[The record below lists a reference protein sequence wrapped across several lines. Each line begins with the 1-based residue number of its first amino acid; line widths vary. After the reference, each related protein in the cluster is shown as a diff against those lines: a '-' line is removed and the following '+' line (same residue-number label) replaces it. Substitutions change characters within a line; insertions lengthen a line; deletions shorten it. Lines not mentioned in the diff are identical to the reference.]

1 MNKNQTKK
9 YEIDMI
15 HGPLLGKILLFTL
28 PLMASSILQLLFNAA
43 DIIVVGRY
51 AGSDAL
57 AAVGSTGALINL
69 LTNMFI
75 GFSVGANVLVARY
88 YGAGKPDEV
97 SDTVHTSVMLSIIGG
112 VLLAVIGIIFA
123 APLLELMGTP
133 ENVLPLAALYV
144 RIYFAGMPVI
154 LLYNYGSA
162 ILRAIGDTK
171 RPLYYLAVAGVLNII
186 LNLIFVIV
194 FQLSVAGVALATI
207 ISQTLSA
214 VLVIRCL
221 MHTEGG
227 CHLDLRRLKI
237 HSHKLWKILQLGL
250 PAGLQGSIFSLSNVL
265 IQSSVNSFG
274 AIAMAGNS
282 AAANIEGFT
291 YVAMNAFYQAAITFV
306 SQNMGAMEFKRIKR
320 IAWQCLACVTVT
332 GLLLGNLS
340 FFFGHQLLGIY
351 SDEAEVIQYGIYRM
365 EVIATTYFL
374 CGIMDVCVGCLRGI
388 GYSFLPMVVSL
399 LGACGFRILW
409 IFTIFRG
416 HHDLHTLYISYPIS
430 WDITASV
437 HIICFLILYHR
448 MVKKSRTAQ
457 AEN

>member
-1 MNKNQTKK
+1 
-9 YEIDMI
+9 MI

-97 SDTVHTSVMLSIIGG
+97 SETVHTSVMLSIIGG
-112 VLLAVIGIIFA
+112 ILLAAIGIIFA
-123 APLLELMGTP
+123 SPLLELMGTP

-194 FQLSVAGVALATI
+194 FEMSVAGVALATI
-207 ISQTLSA
+207 LSQTLSA

-227 CHLDLRRLKI
+227 CHLDLHQLKI

-291 YVAMNAFYQAAITFV
+291 YVAMNSFYQAAITFV
-306 SQNMGAMEFKRIKR
+306 SQNMGAMEFKRIRK

-332 GLLLGNLS
+332 GALLGNLS

-351 SDEAEVIQYGIYRM
+351 SDEAEVIRYGIYRL
-365 EVIATTYFL
+365 EVIGTTYFL

-409 IFTIFRG
+409 IFTVFKG

-430 WDITASV
+430 WAITASV
-437 HIICFLILYHR
+437 HIICFLILYRR
-448 MVKKSRTAQ
+448 MVKKSRA
-457 AEN
+457 A

>member
-1 MNKNQTKK
+1 
-9 YEIDMI
+9 MI

-97 SDTVHTSVMLSIIGG
+97 SETVHTSVMLSIIGG
-112 VLLAVIGIIFA
+112 ILLAAIGIIFA
-123 APLLELMGTP
+123 SPLLELMGTP

-194 FQLSVAGVALATI
+194 FEMSVAGVALATI
-207 ISQTLSA
+207 LSQTLSA
-214 VLVIRCL
+214 ILVIRCL

-227 CHLDLRRLKI
+227 CHLDLHQLKI

-291 YVAMNAFYQAAITFV
+291 YVAMNSFYQAAITFV
-306 SQNMGAMEFKRIKR
+306 SQNMGAMEFKRIRK

-332 GLLLGNLS
+332 GALLGNLS

-351 SDEAEVIQYGIYRM
+351 SDEAEVIRYGIYRL
-365 EVIATTYFL
+365 EVIGTTYFL

-409 IFTIFRG
+409 IFTVFKG

-430 WDITASV
+430 WAITASV
-437 HIICFLILYHR
+437 HIICFLILYRR
-448 MVKKSRTAQ
+448 MVKKSRA
-457 AEN
+457 A

>member
-1 MNKNQTKK
+1 
-9 YEIDMI
+9 MI

-97 SDTVHTSVMLSIIGG
+97 SETVHTSVMLSIIGG

-123 APLLELMGTP
+123 SPLLELMGTP

-171 RPLYYLAVAGVLNII
+171 RPLYYLAIAGVLNII
-186 LNLIFVIV
+186 LNLILVIV
-194 FQLSVAGVALATI
+194 FEMSVAGVALATI

-221 MHTEGG
+221 MHIEGG
-227 CHLDLRRLKI
+227 CHLDLHQLKI

-291 YVAMNAFYQAAITFV
+291 YVAMNSFYQAAITFV
-306 SQNMGAMEFKRIKR
+306 SQNMGAMEFKRIRK

-332 GLLLGNLS
+332 GALLGNLS

-351 SDEAEVIQYGIYRM
+351 SDEAEVIRYGIYRL
-365 EVIATTYFL
+365 EVIGTTYFL

-409 IFTIFRG
+409 IFTVFKG

-430 WDITASV
+430 WAITASV
-437 HIICFLILYHR
+437 HMICFLILYRR
-448 MVKKSRTAQ
+448 MVKKSRTA
-457 AEN
+457 

>member
-1 MNKNQTKK
+1 
-9 YEIDMI
+9 MI

-97 SDTVHTSVMLSIIGG
+97 SETVHTSVMLSIIGG

-123 APLLELMGTP
+123 SPLLELMGTP

-171 RPLYYLAVAGVLNII
+171 RPLYYLAIAGVLNMI
-186 LNLIFVIV
+186 LNLILVIV
-194 FQLSVAGVALATI
+194 FEMSVAGVALATI

-221 MHTEGG
+221 MHIEGG
-227 CHLDLRRLKI
+227 CHLDLHQLKI
-237 HSHKLWKILQLGL
+237 HTNKLWKILQLGL

-291 YVAMNAFYQAAITFV
+291 YVAMNSFYQAAITFV
-306 SQNMGAMEFKRIKR
+306 SQNMGAMEFKRIRK

-332 GLLLGNLS
+332 GALLGNLS

-351 SDEAEVIQYGIYRM
+351 SDEAEVIRYGIYRL
-365 EVIATTYFL
+365 EVIGTTYFL

-409 IFTIFRG
+409 IFTVFKG

-430 WDITASV
+430 WAITASV
-437 HIICFLILYHR
+437 HMICFLILYRR
-448 MVKKSRTAQ
+448 MVKKSRTA
-457 AEN
+457 

>member
-1 MNKNQTKK
+1 
-9 YEIDMI
+9 MI

-97 SDTVHTSVMLSIIGG
+97 SETVHTSVMLSIIGG
-112 VLLAVIGIIFA
+112 VLLAVIDIIFA
-123 APLLELMGTP
+123 SPLLELMGTP

-171 RPLYYLAVAGVLNII
+171 RPLYYLAIAGVLNII
-186 LNLIFVIV
+186 LNLILVIV
-194 FQLSVAGVALATI
+194 FEMSVAGVALATI

-221 MHTEGG
+221 MHIEGG
-227 CHLDLRRLKI
+227 CHLDPHQLKI
-237 HSHKLWKILQLGL
+237 HTNKLWKILQLGL

-291 YVAMNAFYQAAITFV
+291 YVAMNSFYQAAITFV
-306 SQNMGAMEFKRIKR
+306 SQNMGAMEFRRIRK

-332 GLLLGNLS
+332 GALLGNLS

-351 SDEAEVIQYGIYRM
+351 SDEAEVIRYGIYRL
-365 EVIATTYFL
+365 EVIGTTYFL

-409 IFTIFRG
+409 IFTVFKG

-430 WDITASV
+430 WAITASV
-437 HIICFLILYHR
+437 HMICFLILYRR
-448 MVKKSRTAQ
+448 MVKKSRA
-457 AEN
+457 A

>member
-1 MNKNQTKK
+1 
-9 YEIDMI
+9 MI

-88 YGAGKPDEV
+88 YGAGKLDEV
-97 SDTVHTSVMLSIIGG
+97 SETVHTSVMLSIIGG
-112 VLLAVIGIIFA
+112 ILLAAIGIIFA
-123 APLLELMGTP
+123 SPLLELMGTP

-194 FQLSVAGVALATI
+194 FEMSVAGVALATI
-207 ISQTLSA
+207 LSQTLSA
-214 VLVIRCL
+214 ILVIRCL

-227 CHLDLRRLKI
+227 CHLDLHQLKI

-291 YVAMNAFYQAAITFV
+291 YVAMNSFYQAAITFV
-306 SQNMGAMEFKRIKR
+306 SQNMGAMEFKRIRK

-332 GLLLGNLS
+332 GALLGNLS

-351 SDEAEVIQYGIYRM
+351 SDEAEVIRYGIYRL
-365 EVIATTYFL
+365 EVIGTTYFL

-409 IFTIFRG
+409 IFTVFKG

-430 WDITASV
+430 WAITASV
-437 HIICFLILYHR
+437 HIICFLILYRR
-448 MVKKSRTAQ
+448 MVKKSRTA
-457 AEN
+457 

>member
-1 MNKNQTKK
+1 MQKTNNQSKK

-15 HGPLLGKILLFTL
+15 HGPLLGRILLFTL

-97 SDTVHTSVMLSIIGG
+97 SETVHTSVMLSIIGG

-123 APLLELMGTP
+123 SPLLELMGTP

-171 RPLYYLAVAGVLNII
+171 RPLYYLAIAGVLNII
-186 LNLIFVIV
+186 LNLILVIV
-194 FQLSVAGVALATI
+194 FEMSVAGVALATI

-221 MHTEGG
+221 MHIEGG
-227 CHLDLRRLKI
+227 CHLDLHQLKI
-237 HSHKLWKILQLGL
+237 HTNKLWKILQLGL

-291 YVAMNAFYQAAITFV
+291 YVAMNSFYQAAITFV
-306 SQNMGAMEFKRIKR
+306 SQNMGAMEFKRIRK

-332 GLLLGNLS
+332 GALLGNLS

-351 SDEAEVIQYGIYRM
+351 SDEAEVIRYGIYRL
-365 EVIATTYFL
+365 EVIGTTYFL

-409 IFTIFRG
+409 IFTVFKG

-430 WDITASV
+430 WAITASV
-437 HIICFLILYHR
+437 HMICFLILYRR
-448 MVKKSRTAQ
+448 MVKKSRA
-457 AEN
+457 A

>member
-1 MNKNQTKK
+1 
-9 YEIDMI
+9 MI

-97 SDTVHTSVMLSIIGG
+97 SETVHTSVMLSIIGG

-123 APLLELMGTP
+123 SPLLELMGTP

-171 RPLYYLAVAGVLNII
+171 RPLYYLAIAGVLNII
-186 LNLIFVIV
+186 LNLILVIV
-194 FQLSVAGVALATI
+194 FEMSVAGVALATI
-207 ISQTLSA
+207 ISQNLSA

-221 MHTEGG
+221 MHIEGG
-227 CHLDLRRLKI
+227 CHLDLHQLKI
-237 HSHKLWKILQLGL
+237 HTNKLWKILQLGL

-291 YVAMNAFYQAAITFV
+291 YVAMNSFYQAAITFV
-306 SQNMGAMEFKRIKR
+306 SQNMGAMEFRRIRK

-332 GLLLGNLS
+332 GALLGNLS

-351 SDEAEVIQYGIYRM
+351 SDEAEVIRYGIYRL
-365 EVIATTYFL
+365 EVIGTTYFL

-409 IFTIFRG
+409 IFTVFKG

-430 WDITASV
+430 WAITASV
-437 HIICFLILYHR
+437 HMICFLILYRR
-448 MVKKSRTAQ
+448 MVKKSRA
-457 AEN
+457 A

>member
-1 MNKNQTKK
+1 
-9 YEIDMI
+9 
-15 HGPLLGKILLFTL
+15 
-28 PLMASSILQLLFNAA
+28 
-43 DIIVVGRY
+43 
-51 AGSDAL
+51 
-57 AAVGSTGALINL
+57 
-69 LTNMFI
+69 
-75 GFSVGANVLVARY
+75 
-88 YGAGKPDEV
+88 
-97 SDTVHTSVMLSIIGG
+97 MLSIIGG

-374 CGIMDVCVGCLRGI
+374 CGIMDVCLGCLRGI

-430 WDITASV
+430 WAITASV

>member
-1 MNKNQTKK
+1 MQKTNNNQSKK

-97 SDTVHTSVMLSIIGG
+97 SETVHTSVMLSIIGG
-112 VLLAVIGIIFA
+112 ILLAAIGIIFA
-123 APLLELMGTP
+123 SPLLELMGTP

-144 RIYFAGMPVI
+144 RIYFAGMPAI

-194 FQLSVAGVALATI
+194 FEMSVAGVALATI
-207 ISQTLSA
+207 LSQTLSA
-214 VLVIRCL
+214 ILVIRCL

-227 CHLDLRRLKI
+227 CHLDLHQLKI

-291 YVAMNAFYQAAITFV
+291 YVAMNSFYQAAITFV
-306 SQNMGAMEFKRIKR
+306 SQNMGAMEFKRIRK

-332 GLLLGNLS
+332 GALLGNLS

-351 SDEAEVIQYGIYRM
+351 SDEAEVIRYGIYRL
-365 EVIATTYFL
+365 EVIGTTYFL

-409 IFTIFRG
+409 IFTVFKG

-430 WDITASV
+430 WAITASV
-437 HIICFLILYHR
+437 HIICFLILYRR
-448 MVKKSRTAQ
+448 MVKKSRAV
-457 AEN
+457 

>member
-15 HGPLLGKILLFTL
+15 HGPLLGKILIFTL

-88 YGAGKPDEV
+88 YGAGKPQEV
-97 SDTVHTSVMLSIIGG
+97 SETVHTSVMLSIIGG
-112 VLLAVIGIIFA
+112 VLLAAVGIVFA
-123 APLLELMGTP
+123 TPLLSLMGTP
-133 ENVLPLAALYV
+133 ENVLPLASLYV

-171 RPLYYLAVAGVLNII
+171 RPLYYLAIAGVLNII
-186 LNLIFVIV
+186 LNLIFVIA
-194 FQLSVAGVALATI
+194 FKMSVAGVALATI

-214 VLVIRCL
+214 ILVVRCL

-227 CHLDLRRLKI
+227 CHLDLHQLKI

-291 YVAMNAFYQAAITFV
+291 YVAMNSFYQAAITFV
-306 SQNMGAMEFKRIKR
+306 SQNMGAMEFKRIRK
-320 IAWQCLACVTVT
+320 IAWQCLACVIVT
-332 GLLLGNLS
+332 GAVLGNLS

-351 SDEAEVIQYGIYRM
+351 SDEAEVIQYGLYRM

-409 IFTIFRG
+409 IFTVFRA

-430 WDITASV
+430 WAITASV

-448 MVKKSRTAQ
+448 MVKKSRARG
-457 AEN
+457 

>member
-1 MNKNQTKK
+1 MQKTNNNQSKK

-97 SDTVHTSVMLSIIGG
+97 SETVHTSVMLSIIGG
-112 VLLAVIGIIFA
+112 ILLAAIGIIFA
-123 APLLELMGTP
+123 SPLLELMGTP

-144 RIYFAGMPVI
+144 RIYFAGMPMI

-171 RPLYYLAVAGVLNII
+171 RPLYYLAIAGVLNII

-194 FQLSVAGVALATI
+194 FEMSVAGVALATI
-207 ISQTLSA
+207 LSQTLSA
-214 VLVIRCL
+214 ILVIRCL

-227 CHLDLRRLKI
+227 CHLDLHQLKI

-291 YVAMNAFYQAAITFV
+291 YVAMNSFYQAAITFV
-306 SQNMGAMEFKRIKR
+306 SQNMGAMEFKRIRK

-332 GLLLGNLS
+332 GALLGNLS

-351 SDEAEVIQYGIYRM
+351 SDEAEVIRYGIYRL
-365 EVIATTYFL
+365 EVIGTTYFL

-409 IFTIFRG
+409 IFTVFKG

-430 WDITASV
+430 WAITASV
-437 HIICFLILYHR
+437 HIICFLILYRR
-448 MVKKSRTAQ
+448 MVKKSRA
-457 AEN
+457 A

>member
-1 MNKNQTKK
+1 
-9 YEIDMI
+9 MI

-97 SDTVHTSVMLSIIGG
+97 SETVHTSVMLSIIGG

-123 APLLELMGTP
+123 SPLLELMGTP

-171 RPLYYLAVAGVLNII
+171 RPLYYLAIAGVLNII
-186 LNLIFVIV
+186 LNLILVIV
-194 FQLSVAGVALATI
+194 FEMSVAGVALATI

-221 MHTEGG
+221 MHIEGG
-227 CHLDLRRLKI
+227 CHLDLHQLKI
-237 HSHKLWKILQLGL
+237 HTNKLWKILQLGL

-291 YVAMNAFYQAAITFV
+291 YVAMNSFYQAAITFV
-306 SQNMGAMEFKRIKR
+306 SQNMGAMEFKRIRK

-332 GLLLGNLS
+332 GALLGNLS

-351 SDEAEVIQYGIYRM
+351 SDEAEVIRYGIYRL
-365 EVIATTYFL
+365 EVIGTTYFL

-409 IFTIFRG
+409 IFTVFKG

-430 WDITASV
+430 WAITASV
-437 HIICFLILYHR
+437 HMICFLILYRR
-448 MVKKSRTAQ
+448 MVKKSRTA
-457 AEN
+457 

>member
-1 MNKNQTKK
+1 
-9 YEIDMI
+9 MI

-97 SDTVHTSVMLSIIGG
+97 SETVHTSVMLSIIGG
-112 VLLAVIGIIFA
+112 ILLAAIGIIFA
-123 APLLELMGTP
+123 SPLLELMGTP

-194 FQLSVAGVALATI
+194 FEMSVAGVALATI
-207 ISQTLSA
+207 LSQTLSA
-214 VLVIRCL
+214 ILVIRCL

-227 CHLDLRRLKI
+227 CHLDLHQLKI

-282 AAANIEGFT
+282 VAANIEGFT
-291 YVAMNAFYQAAITFV
+291 YVAMNSFYQAAITFV
-306 SQNMGAMEFKRIKR
+306 SQNMGAMEFKRIRK

-332 GLLLGNLS
+332 GALLGNLS

-351 SDEAEVIQYGIYRM
+351 SDEAEVIRYGIYRL
-365 EVIATTYFL
+365 EVIGTTYFL

-409 IFTIFRG
+409 IFTVFKG

-430 WDITASV
+430 WAITASV
-437 HIICFLILYHR
+437 HIICFLILYRR
-448 MVKKSRTAQ
+448 MVKKSRTA
-457 AEN
+457 

>member
-1 MNKNQTKK
+1 
-9 YEIDMI
+9 MI

-97 SDTVHTSVMLSIIGG
+97 SETVHTSVMLSIIGG

-123 APLLELMGTP
+123 SPLLELMGTP

-171 RPLYYLAVAGVLNII
+171 RPLYYLAIAGVLNII
-186 LNLIFVIV
+186 LNLILVIV
-194 FQLSVAGVALATI
+194 FEMSVAGVALATI

-221 MHTEGG
+221 MHIEGG
-227 CHLDLRRLKI
+227 CHLDLHQLKI
-237 HSHKLWKILQLGL
+237 HTNKLWKILQLGL

-291 YVAMNAFYQAAITFV
+291 YVAMNSFYQAAITFV
-306 SQNMGAMEFKRIKR
+306 SQNMGAMEFRRIRK

-332 GLLLGNLS
+332 GALLGNLS

-351 SDEAEVIQYGIYRM
+351 SDEAEVIRYGIYRL
-365 EVIATTYFL
+365 EVIGTTYFL

-409 IFTIFRG
+409 IFTVFKG

-430 WDITASV
+430 WTITASV
-437 HIICFLILYHR
+437 HMICFLILYRR
-448 MVKKSRTAQ
+448 MVKKSRA
-457 AEN
+457 A

>member
-1 MNKNQTKK
+1 MQKTNNNQSKK

-97 SDTVHTSVMLSIIGG
+97 SETVHTSVMLSIIGG
-112 VLLAVIGIIFA
+112 ILLAAIGIIFA
-123 APLLELMGTP
+123 SPLLELMGTP

-144 RIYFAGMPVI
+144 RIYFAGMPMI

-194 FQLSVAGVALATI
+194 FEMSVAGVALATI
-207 ISQTLSA
+207 LSQTLSA
-214 VLVIRCL
+214 ILVIRCL

-227 CHLDLRRLKI
+227 CHLDLHQLKI

-291 YVAMNAFYQAAITFV
+291 YVAMNSFYQAAITFV
-306 SQNMGAMEFKRIKR
+306 SQNMGAMEFKRIRK

-332 GLLLGNLS
+332 GALLGNLS

-351 SDEAEVIQYGIYRM
+351 SDEAEVIRYGIYRL
-365 EVIATTYFL
+365 EVIGTTYFL

-409 IFTIFRG
+409 IFTVFKG

-430 WDITASV
+430 WAITASV
-437 HIICFLILYHR
+437 HIICFLILYRR
-448 MVKKSRTAQ
+448 MVKKSRA
-457 AEN
+457 A

>member
-1 MNKNQTKK
+1 MQKTNNNQSKK

-97 SDTVHTSVMLSIIGG
+97 SETVHTSVMLSIIGG
-112 VLLAVIGIIFA
+112 ILLAAIGIIFA
-123 APLLELMGTP
+123 SPLLELMGTP

-194 FQLSVAGVALATI
+194 FEMSVAGVALATI
-207 ISQTLSA
+207 LSQTLSA
-214 VLVIRCL
+214 ILVIRCL

-227 CHLDLRRLKI
+227 CHLDLHQLKI

-291 YVAMNAFYQAAITFV
+291 YVAMNSFYQAAITFV
-306 SQNMGAMEFKRIKR
+306 SQNMGAMEFKRIRK

-332 GLLLGNLS
+332 GALLGNLS

-351 SDEAEVIQYGIYRM
+351 SDEAEVIRYGIYRL
-365 EVIATTYFL
+365 EVIGTTYFL

-409 IFTIFRG
+409 IFTVFKG

-430 WDITASV
+430 WAITASV
-437 HIICFLILYHR
+437 HIICFLILYRR
-448 MVKKSRTAQ
+448 MVKKSRTA
-457 AEN
+457 

>member
-1 MNKNQTKK
+1 MQKTNNQSKK

-97 SDTVHTSVMLSIIGG
+97 SETVHTSVMLSIIGG

-123 APLLELMGTP
+123 SPLLELMGTP

-171 RPLYYLAVAGVLNII
+171 RPLYYLAIAGVLNII
-186 LNLIFVIV
+186 LNLILVIV
-194 FQLSVAGVALATI
+194 FEMSVAGVALATI

-221 MHTEGG
+221 MHIEGG
-227 CHLDLRRLKI
+227 CHLDYGRF
-237 HSHKLWKILQLGL
+237 SNWVFL
-250 PAGLQGSIFSLSNVL
+250 PVCRVPS
-265 IQSSVNSFG
+265 
-274 AIAMAGNS
+274 
-282 AAANIEGFT
+282 
-291 YVAMNAFYQAAITFV
+291 
-306 SQNMGAMEFKRIKR
+306 
-320 IAWQCLACVTVT
+320 
-332 GLLLGNLS
+332 
-340 FFFGHQLLGIY
+340 
-351 SDEAEVIQYGIYRM
+351 
-365 EVIATTYFL
+365 FL
-374 CGIMDVCVGCLRGI
+374 CPTC
-388 GYSFLPMVVSL
+388 
-399 LGACGFRILW
+399 
-409 IFTIFRG
+409 
-416 HHDLHTLYISYPIS
+416 
-430 WDITASV
+430 
-437 HIICFLILYHR
+437 
-448 MVKKSRTAQ
+448 
-457 AEN
+457 

>member
-1 MNKNQTKK
+1 
-9 YEIDMI
+9 MI

-97 SDTVHTSVMLSIIGG
+97 SETVHTSVMLSIIGG

-123 APLLELMGTP
+123 SPLLELMGTP

-171 RPLYYLAVAGVLNII
+171 RPLYYLAIAGVLNII
-186 LNLIFVIV
+186 LNLILVIV
-194 FQLSVAGVALATI
+194 FEMSVAGVALATI

-221 MHTEGG
+221 MHIEGG
-227 CHLDLRRLKI
+227 CHLDLHQLKI
-237 HSHKLWKILQLGL
+237 HTNKLWKILQLGL

-291 YVAMNAFYQAAITFV
+291 YVAMNSFYQAAITFV
-306 SQNMGAMEFKRIKR
+306 SQNMGAMEFKRIRK

-332 GLLLGNLS
+332 GALLGNLS

-351 SDEAEVIQYGIYRM
+351 SDEAEVIRYGIYRL
-365 EVIATTYFL
+365 EVIGTTYFL

-409 IFTIFRG
+409 IFTVFKG

-430 WDITASV
+430 WAITASV
-437 HIICFLILYHR
+437 HMICFLILYRR
-448 MVKKSRTAQ
+448 MVKKSRVA
-457 AEN
+457 

>member
-1 MNKNQTKK
+1 
-9 YEIDMI
+9 MI

-97 SDTVHTSVMLSIIGG
+97 SETVHTSVMLSIIGG

-123 APLLELMGTP
+123 SPLLELMGTP

-171 RPLYYLAVAGVLNII
+171 RPLYYLAIAGVLNII
-186 LNLIFVIV
+186 LNLILVIV
-194 FQLSVAGVALATI
+194 FEMSVAGVALATI

-221 MHTEGG
+221 MHIEGG
-227 CHLDLRRLKI
+227 CHLDLHQLKI
-237 HSHKLWKILQLGL
+237 HTNKLWKILQLGL

-291 YVAMNAFYQAAITFV
+291 YVAMNSFYQAAITFV
-306 SQNMGAMEFKRIKR
+306 SQNMGAMEFRRIRK
-320 IAWQCLACVTVT
+320 IAWQCLAWVTVT
-332 GLLLGNLS
+332 GALLGNLS

-351 SDEAEVIQYGIYRM
+351 SDEAEVIRYGIYRL
-365 EVIATTYFL
+365 EVIGTTYFL

-409 IFTIFRG
+409 IFTVFKG

-430 WDITASV
+430 WTITASV
-437 HIICFLILYHR
+437 HMICFLILYRR
-448 MVKKSRTAQ
+448 MVKKSRA
-457 AEN
+457 A

>member
-1 MNKNQTKK
+1 MQKTNNNQSKK

-97 SDTVHTSVMLSIIGG
+97 SETVHTSVMLSIIGG
-112 VLLAVIGIIFA
+112 ILLAAIGIIFA
-123 APLLELMGTP
+123 SPLLELMGTP

-144 RIYFAGMPVI
+144 RIYFAGMPMI

-194 FQLSVAGVALATI
+194 FEMSVAGVALATI
-207 ISQTLSA
+207 LSQTLSA
-214 VLVIRCL
+214 ILVIRCL

-227 CHLDLRRLKI
+227 CHLDLHQLKI

-291 YVAMNAFYQAAITFV
+291 YVAMNSFYQAAITFV
-306 SQNMGAMEFKRIKR
+306 SQNMGAMEFKRIRK

-332 GLLLGNLS
+332 GALLGNLS

-351 SDEAEVIQYGIYRM
+351 SDEAEVIRYGIYRL
-365 EVIATTYFL
+365 EVIGTTYFL

-409 IFTIFRG
+409 IFTVFKG

-430 WDITASV
+430 WAITASV
-437 HIICFLILYHR
+437 HIICFLILYRR
-448 MVKKSRTAQ
+448 MVKKSRTA
-457 AEN
+457 

>member
-1 MNKNQTKK
+1 
-9 YEIDMI
+9 MI

-97 SDTVHTSVMLSIIGG
+97 SETVHTSVMLSIIGG

-123 APLLELMGTP
+123 SPLLELMGTP

-171 RPLYYLAVAGVLNII
+171 RPLYYLAIAGVLNII
-186 LNLIFVIV
+186 LNLILVIV
-194 FQLSVAGVALATI
+194 FEMSVAGVALATI

-227 CHLDLRRLKI
+227 CHLDLHQLKI
-237 HSHKLWKILQLGL
+237 HTNKLWKILQLGL

-291 YVAMNAFYQAAITFV
+291 YVAMNSFYQAAITFV
-306 SQNMGAMEFKRIKR
+306 SQNMGAMEFKRIRK

-332 GLLLGNLS
+332 GALLGNLS

-351 SDEAEVIQYGIYRM
+351 SDEAEVIRYGIYRL
-365 EVIATTYFL
+365 EVIGTTYFL

-409 IFTIFRG
+409 IFTVFKG

-430 WDITASV
+430 WAITASV
-437 HIICFLILYHR
+437 HMICFLILYRR
-448 MVKKSRTAQ
+448 MVKKSRVA
-457 AEN
+457 

>member
-1 MNKNQTKK
+1 MQKTNNNQSKK

-97 SDTVHTSVMLSIIGG
+97 SETVHTSVMLSIIGG
-112 VLLAVIGIIFA
+112 ILLAAIGIIFA
-123 APLLELMGTP
+123 SPLLELMGTP

-194 FQLSVAGVALATI
+194 FEMSVAGVALATI
-207 ISQTLSA
+207 LSQTLSA
-214 VLVIRCL
+214 ILVIRCL

-227 CHLDLRRLKI
+227 CHLDLHQLKI

-282 AAANIEGFT
+282 VAANIEGFT
-291 YVAMNAFYQAAITFV
+291 YVAMNSFYQAAITFV
-306 SQNMGAMEFKRIKR
+306 SQNMGAMEFKRIRK

-332 GLLLGNLS
+332 GALLGNLS

-351 SDEAEVIQYGIYRM
+351 SDEAEVIRYGIYRL
-365 EVIATTYFL
+365 EVIGTTYFL

-409 IFTIFRG
+409 IFTVFKG

-430 WDITASV
+430 WAITASV
-437 HIICFLILYHR
+437 HIICFLILYRR
-448 MVKKSRTAQ
+448 MVKKSRTA
-457 AEN
+457 

>member
-1 MNKNQTKK
+1 
-9 YEIDMI
+9 MI

-97 SDTVHTSVMLSIIGG
+97 SETVHTSVMLSIIGG
-112 VLLAVIGIIFA
+112 ILLAAIGIIFA
-123 APLLELMGTP
+123 SPLLELMGTP

-194 FQLSVAGVALATI
+194 FEMSVAGVALATI
-207 ISQTLSA
+207 LSQTLSA
-214 VLVIRCL
+214 ILVIRCL

-227 CHLDLRRLKI
+227 CHLDLHQLKI

-291 YVAMNAFYQAAITFV
+291 YVAMNSFYQAAITFV
-306 SQNMGAMEFKRIKR
+306 SQNMGAMEFKRIRK

-332 GLLLGNLS
+332 GALLGNLS

-351 SDEAEVIQYGIYRM
+351 SDEAEVIRYGIYRL
-365 EVIATTYFL
+365 EVIGTTYFL

-409 IFTIFRG
+409 IFTVFKG

-430 WDITASV
+430 WAITASV
-437 HIICFLILYHR
+437 HMICFLILYRR
-448 MVKKSRTAQ
+448 MVKKSRTA
-457 AEN
+457 

>member
-1 MNKNQTKK
+1 
-9 YEIDMI
+9 MI

-97 SDTVHTSVMLSIIGG
+97 SETVHTSVLLSIIGG
-112 VLLAVIGIIFA
+112 ILLAAIGIIFA
-123 APLLELMGTP
+123 SPLLELMGTP

-144 RIYFAGMPVI
+144 RIYFAGMPVT

-194 FQLSVAGVALATI
+194 FEMSVAGVALATI
-207 ISQTLSA
+207 LSQTLSA
-214 VLVIRCL
+214 ILVIRCL

-227 CHLDLRRLKI
+227 CHLDLHQLKI

-291 YVAMNAFYQAAITFV
+291 YVAMNSFYQAAITFV
-306 SQNMGAMEFKRIKR
+306 SQNMGAMEFKRIRK

-332 GLLLGNLS
+332 GALLGNLS

-351 SDEAEVIQYGIYRM
+351 SDEAEVIRYGIYRL
-365 EVIATTYFL
+365 EVIGTTYFL

-409 IFTIFRG
+409 IFTVFKG

-430 WDITASV
+430 WAITASV
-437 HIICFLILYHR
+437 HMICFLILYRR
-448 MVKKSRTAQ
+448 MVKKSRTA
-457 AEN
+457 

>member
-1 MNKNQTKK
+1 MQKTNNQSKK

-97 SDTVHTSVMLSIIGG
+97 SETVHTSVMLSIIGG

-123 APLLELMGTP
+123 SPLLELMGTP

-171 RPLYYLAVAGVLNII
+171 RPLYYLAIAGVLNII
-186 LNLIFVIV
+186 LNLILVIV
-194 FQLSVAGVALATI
+194 FEMSVAGVALATI

-221 MHTEGG
+221 MHIEGG
-227 CHLDLRRLKI
+227 CHLDPHQLKI
-237 HSHKLWKILQLGL
+237 HTNKLWKILQLGL

-291 YVAMNAFYQAAITFV
+291 YVAMNSFYQAAITFV
-306 SQNMGAMEFKRIKR
+306 SQNMGAMEFRRIRK

-332 GLLLGNLS
+332 GALLGNLS

-351 SDEAEVIQYGIYRM
+351 SDEAEVIRYGIYRL
-365 EVIATTYFL
+365 EVIGTTYFL

-409 IFTIFRG
+409 IFTVFKG

-430 WDITASV
+430 WAITASV
-437 HIICFLILYHR
+437 HMICFLILYRR
-448 MVKKSRTAQ
+448 MVKKSRA
-457 AEN
+457 A

>member
-1 MNKNQTKK
+1 MQKTNNNQSKK

-97 SDTVHTSVMLSIIGG
+97 SETVHTSVMLSIIGG
-112 VLLAVIGIIFA
+112 TLLAAIGIIFA
-123 APLLELMGTP
+123 SPLLELMGTP

-194 FQLSVAGVALATI
+194 FEMSVAGVALATI
-207 ISQTLSA
+207 LSQTLSA
-214 VLVIRCL
+214 ILVIRCL

-227 CHLDLRRLKI
+227 CHLDLHQLKI

-274 AIAMAGNS
+274 AVAMAGNS

-291 YVAMNAFYQAAITFV
+291 YVAMNSFYQAAITFV
-306 SQNMGAMEFKRIKR
+306 SQNMGAMEFKRIRK

-332 GLLLGNLS
+332 GALLGNLS

-351 SDEAEVIQYGIYRM
+351 SDEAEVIRYGIYRL
-365 EVIATTYFL
+365 EVIGTTYFL

-409 IFTIFRG
+409 IFTVFKG

-430 WDITASV
+430 WAITASV
-437 HIICFLILYHR
+437 HIICFLILYRR
-448 MVKKSRTAQ
+448 MVKKSRA
-457 AEN
+457 A

>member
-430 WDITASV
+430 WAITASV

>member
-1 MNKNQTKK
+1 MQKTNNNQSKK

-28 PLMASSILQLLFNAA
+28 PLMVSSILQLLFNAA

-97 SDTVHTSVMLSIIGG
+97 SETVHTSVMLSIIGG
-112 VLLAVIGIIFA
+112 ILLAAIGIIFA
-123 APLLELMGTP
+123 SPLLELMGTP

-144 RIYFAGMPVI
+144 RIYFAGMPVT

-194 FQLSVAGVALATI
+194 FEMSVAGVALATI
-207 ISQTLSA
+207 LSQTLSA
-214 VLVIRCL
+214 ILVIRCL

-227 CHLDLRRLKI
+227 CHLDLHQLKI

-291 YVAMNAFYQAAITFV
+291 YVAMNSFYQAAITFV
-306 SQNMGAMEFKRIKR
+306 SQNMGAMEFKRIRK

-332 GLLLGNLS
+332 GALLGNLS

-351 SDEAEVIQYGIYRM
+351 SDEAEVIRYGIYRL
-365 EVIATTYFL
+365 EVIGTTYFL

-409 IFTIFRG
+409 IFTVFKG

-430 WDITASV
+430 WAITASV
-437 HIICFLILYHR
+437 HMICFLILYRR
-448 MVKKSRTAQ
+448 MVKKSRTA
-457 AEN
+457 

>member
-1 MNKNQTKK
+1 MQKTNNNQSKK

-97 SDTVHTSVMLSIIGG
+97 SETVHTSVMLSIIGG
-112 VLLAVIGIIFA
+112 ILLAAIGIIFA
-123 APLLELMGTP
+123 SPLLELMGTP

-144 RIYFAGMPVI
+144 RIYFAGMPAI

-194 FQLSVAGVALATI
+194 FEMSVAGVALATI
-207 ISQTLSA
+207 LSQTLSA
-214 VLVIRCL
+214 ILVIRCL

-227 CHLDLRRLKI
+227 CHLDLHQLKI

-291 YVAMNAFYQAAITFV
+291 YVAMNSFYQAAITFV
-306 SQNMGAMEFKRIKR
+306 SQNMGAMEFKRIRK

-332 GLLLGNLS
+332 GALLGNLS

-351 SDEAEVIQYGIYRM
+351 SDEAEVIRYGIYRL
-365 EVIATTYFL
+365 EVIGTTYFL

-409 IFTIFRG
+409 IFTVFKG

-430 WDITASV
+430 WAITASV
-437 HIICFLILYHR
+437 HMICFLILYRR
-448 MVKKSRTAQ
+448 MVKKSRAV
-457 AEN
+457 

>member
-1 MNKNQTKK
+1 MQKTNNNQSKK

-97 SDTVHTSVMLSIIGG
+97 SETVHTSVMLSIIGG
-112 VLLAVIGIIFA
+112 ILLAAIGIIFA
-123 APLLELMGTP
+123 SPLLELMGTP

-171 RPLYYLAVAGVLNII
+171 RPLYYLAVAGALNII
-186 LNLIFVIV
+186 LNLILVIV
-194 FQLSVAGVALATI
+194 FEMSVAGVALATI
-207 ISQTLSA
+207 LSQTLSA
-214 VLVIRCL
+214 ILVIRCL

-227 CHLDLRRLKI
+227 CHLDLHQLKI

-291 YVAMNAFYQAAITFV
+291 YVAMNSFYQAAITFV
-306 SQNMGAMEFKRIKR
+306 SQNMGAMEFKRIRK

-332 GLLLGNLS
+332 GALLGNLS

-351 SDEAEVIQYGIYRM
+351 SDEAEVIRYGIYRL
-365 EVIATTYFL
+365 EVIGTTYFL

-409 IFTIFRG
+409 IFTVFKG

-430 WDITASV
+430 WAITASV
-437 HIICFLILYHR
+437 HMICFLILYRR
-448 MVKKSRTAQ
+448 MVKKSRAV
-457 AEN
+457 

>member
-1 MNKNQTKK
+1 
-9 YEIDMI
+9 MI

-97 SDTVHTSVMLSIIGG
+97 SETVHTSVMLSIIGG

-123 APLLELMGTP
+123 SPLLELMGTP

-171 RPLYYLAVAGVLNII
+171 RPLYYLAIAGVLNII
-186 LNLIFVIV
+186 LNLILVIV
-194 FQLSVAGVALATI
+194 FEMSVAGVALATI

-221 MHTEGG
+221 MNIEGG
-227 CHLDLRRLKI
+227 CHLDLHQLKI
-237 HSHKLWKILQLGL
+237 HTNKLWKILQLGL

-291 YVAMNAFYQAAITFV
+291 YVAMNSFYQAAITFV
-306 SQNMGAMEFKRIKR
+306 SQNMGAMEFRRIRK

-332 GLLLGNLS
+332 GALLGNLS

-351 SDEAEVIQYGIYRM
+351 SDEAEVIRYGIYRL
-365 EVIATTYFL
+365 EVIGTTYFL

-409 IFTIFRG
+409 IFTVFKG

-430 WDITASV
+430 WAITASV
-437 HIICFLILYHR
+437 HMICFLILYRR
-448 MVKKSRTAQ
+448 MVKKSRA
-457 AEN
+457 A

>member
-1 MNKNQTKK
+1 
-9 YEIDMI
+9 MI

-97 SDTVHTSVMLSIIGG
+97 SETVHTSVMLSIIGG

-123 APLLELMGTP
+123 SPLLELMGTP

-171 RPLYYLAVAGVLNII
+171 RPLYYLAIAGVLNII
-186 LNLIFVIV
+186 LNLILVIV
-194 FQLSVAGVALATI
+194 FEMSVAGVALATI

-221 MHTEGG
+221 MHIEGG
-227 CHLDLRRLKI
+227 CHLDLHQLKI
-237 HSHKLWKILQLGL
+237 HTNKLWKILQLGL

-291 YVAMNAFYQAAITFV
+291 YVAMNSFYQAAITFV
-306 SQNMGAMEFKRIKR
+306 SQNMGAMEFKRIRK

-332 GLLLGNLS
+332 GALLGNLS

-351 SDEAEVIQYGIYRM
+351 SDEAEVIRYGIYRL
-365 EVIATTYFL
+365 EVIGTTYFL

-409 IFTIFRG
+409 IFTVFKG

-430 WDITASV
+430 WVITASV
-437 HIICFLILYHR
+437 HMICFLILYRR
-448 MVKKSRTAQ
+448 MVKKSRVA
-457 AEN
+457 

>member
-1 MNKNQTKK
+1 MQKTNNNQSKK

-97 SDTVHTSVMLSIIGG
+97 SETVHTSVMLSIIGG
-112 VLLAVIGIIFA
+112 ILLAAIGIIFA
-123 APLLELMGTP
+123 SPLLELMGTP

-144 RIYFAGMPVI
+144 RIYFAGMPMI

-194 FQLSVAGVALATI
+194 FEMSVAGVALATI
-207 ISQTLSA
+207 LSQTLSA
-214 VLVIRCL
+214 ILVIRCL

-227 CHLDLRRLKI
+227 CHLDLHQLKI

-291 YVAMNAFYQAAITFV
+291 YVAMNSFYQAAITFV
-306 SQNMGAMEFKRIKR
+306 SQNMGAMEFKRIRK

-332 GLLLGNLS
+332 GALLGNLS

-351 SDEAEVIQYGIYRM
+351 SDEAEVIQYGIYRL
-365 EVIATTYFL
+365 EVIGTTYFL

-409 IFTIFRG
+409 IFTVFKG

-430 WDITASV
+430 WAITASV
-437 HIICFLILYHR
+437 HIICFLILYRR
-448 MVKKSRTAQ
+448 MVKKSRTA
-457 AEN
+457 

>member
-1 MNKNQTKK
+1 
-9 YEIDMI
+9 MI

-88 YGAGKPDEV
+88 YGADKPDEV
-97 SDTVHTSVMLSIIGG
+97 SETVHTSVMLSIIGG

-123 APLLELMGTP
+123 SPLLELMGTP

-171 RPLYYLAVAGVLNII
+171 RPLYYLAIAGVLNII
-186 LNLIFVIV
+186 LNLILVIV
-194 FQLSVAGVALATI
+194 FEMSVAGVALATI

-221 MHTEGG
+221 IHTEGG
-227 CHLDLRRLKI
+227 CHLDLHQLKI
-237 HSHKLWKILQLGL
+237 HTNKLWKILQLGL

-291 YVAMNAFYQAAITFV
+291 YVAMNSFYQAAITFV
-306 SQNMGAMEFKRIKR
+306 SQNMGAMEFRRIRK

-332 GLLLGNLS
+332 GALLGNLS

-351 SDEAEVIQYGIYRM
+351 SDEAEVIRYGIYRL
-365 EVIATTYFL
+365 EVIGTTYFL

-409 IFTIFRG
+409 IFTVFKG

-430 WDITASV
+430 WAITASV
-437 HIICFLILYHR
+437 HMICFLILYRR
-448 MVKKSRTAQ
+448 MVKKSRA
-457 AEN
+457 A